1 MPRTKKG
8 NPYLIIMK
16 KSTFNILG
24 LAFLAMFGFASCTG
38 LNKMS
43 KKEALVQYSVTP
55 NPAEMHGD
63 SVAVTITIN
72 YPAKYFGKKV
82 VLNVTPQLGDHK
94 FKQVTLLG
102 EKAEGTGT
110 KIGYKTGGSYTY
122 TDKVAYTPDMLDA
135 DMKLNATGTV
145 KKKVK
150 EMPSRVIGH
159 GTIITPYLMKNDD
172 KPIIG
177 KDKFEKTTPVSVEGK
192 SYFVISS
199 TSYVAK
205 KDMKGEAMKPVN
217 DFTKANA
224 NNPNMEIK
232 NISISSYASPDGESG
247 GNAELAEDRYTK
259 TKNDMMT
266 SAKDKKNPFPAG
278 QQEGTYVKQTV
289 AEDWPGFQDEVSKS
303 SIKDKELILRVLS
316 QYPDGEKREQEIKN
330 MSETYEELKETI
342 LPSLRRSVVTVNAI
356 KHNRTDEQILALA
369 RSTPDSLSLEEI
381 LYAGTLTTDMNEKLT
396 FYKSAERMYPKDWRT
411 ANNVGCILLQ
421 QNKLSDAKAAFGRA
435 AANSSNNPII
445 MNNQAIC
452 MRWEGDRK
460 TARETLNKAKSAG
473 PEVSY
478 NLGLIDIQD
487 GKYADAL
494 TNFGANKTFNVAL
507 AKVLSGDLDGA
518 LGVIDSSPEK
528 EDALSYYL
536 KAIVG
541 ARKSNKD
548 MLINN
553 LRTAISKDPSLKA
566 KAKTDVEFLKYRDDA
581 DFKGIVD

>member
-1 MPRTKKG
+1 
-8 NPYLIIMK
+8 MK
-16 KSTFNILG
+16 KSTLNILG
-24 LAFLAMFGFASCTG
+24 LAVLAMFGFASCTG

-43 KKEALVQYSVTP
+43 KKEATVNYTVSP

-63 SVAVTITIN
+63 SVAITVNVT
-72 YPAKYFGKKV
+72 YPPKYFGKKV
-82 VLNVTPQLGDHK
+82 VLNITPQLGDHK

-110 KIGYKTGGSYTY
+110 KINYKTGGSYTY
-122 TDKVAYTPDMLDA
+122 TDKQAYTPDMLDA
-135 DMKLNATGTV
+135 DLKLNATGTV

-172 KPIIG
+172 KAIIG
-177 KDKFEKTTPVSVEGK
+177 KDKFEKTTPVTVEGK

-247 GNAELAEDRYTK
+247 GNAKLAEERYEK
-259 TKNDMMT
+259 TKKDMMT
-266 SAKDKKNPFPAG
+266 NAKDKKNPFPAG
-278 QQEGTYVKQTV
+278 QQEGTYQKQTV

-330 MSETYEELKETI
+330 MSETYNELKVDI

-356 KHNRTDEQILALA
+356 KHNRTDEQIVALA
-369 RSTPDSLSLEEI
+369 RTTPDSLSLEEI
-381 LYAGTLTTDMNEKLT
+381 LYSATLTTDVNEKLT
-396 FYKSAERMYPKDWRT
+396 FYKAAERMYPADWRT

-421 QNKLSDAKAAFGRA
+421 QNKLADAKAAFGRA
-435 AANSSNNPII
+435 AAKSANNPII
-445 MNNQAIC
+445 MNNQAIV

-494 TNFGANKTFNVAL
+494 TNFGVAKSFNVAL
-507 AKVLSGDLDGA
+507 GKVLNGDNDAALTTLDGSA
-518 LGVIDSSPEK
+518 DK
-528 EDALSYYL
+528 EDATSYYL
-536 KAIVG
+536 KAIIG
-541 ARKSNKD
+541 ARKGNKD

-553 LRTAISKDPSLKA
+553 LRTAVQKDSALKS
-566 KAKTDVEFLKYRDDA
+566 KAKTDVEFLKFRDDA
-581 DFKGIVD
+581 EFKGIVE